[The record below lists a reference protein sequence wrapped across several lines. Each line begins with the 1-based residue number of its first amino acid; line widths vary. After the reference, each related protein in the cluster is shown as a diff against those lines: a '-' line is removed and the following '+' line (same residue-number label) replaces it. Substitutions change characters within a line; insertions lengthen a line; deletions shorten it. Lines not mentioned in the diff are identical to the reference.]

1 MGKCHPLRGVA
12 YLVAQLV
19 GSTLGAALLKAT
31 TTSGEHEGKVPQV
44 LDRSG
49 ALGANGLQNPSV
61 AAGNAFLV
69 EAMGTLLLV
78 IVVLETGVNG
88 KSITTEGESMVTL
101 TLTLTLVSTLTLT
114 LTLTLAIY
122 SYPYP

>member
-19 GSTLGAALLKAT
+19 GSTLGAALLKVT
-31 TTSGEHEGKVPQV
+31 TTSGEHEGKVRV

-101 TLTLTLVSTLTLT
+101 TLTLVSTLTLT